1 MIWYSKK
8 RLARFISNIPE
19 ELPEQANS
27 NRILS
32 LTVTF
37 RCRIV
42 WQVMHEK

>member
-1 MIWYSKK
+1 MV
-8 RLARFISNIPE
+8 ISDIPD

-27 NRILS
+27 NRIES
-32 LTVTF
+32 LTATF

>member
-8 RLARFISNIPE
+8 WLARFISEIPNK
-19 ELPEQANS
+19 LPEQANS

>member
-8 RLARFISNIPE
+8 WLAMVISDIPE

-42 WQVMHEK
+42 WQEMHIK

>member
-1 MIWYSKK
+1 MV
-8 RLARFISNIPE
+8 ISEIPE

-32 LTVTF
+32 LTATF

-42 WQVMHEK
+42 WQGMH

>member
-1 MIWYSKK
+1 MV
-8 RLARFISNIPE
+8 ISDIPV

-42 WQVMHEK
+42 WQVMHVK